1 MRTVKKERHADF
13 TGNRSGL
20 LWKKITL
27 GAFLAALLAALLLL
41 SACGEQEPGA
51 GTAASSQNAEASSE
65 ETPSV
70 DPGPVKSVKDMVLY
84 WNVDRDEY
92 AFKSEAGLSSRPI
105 DKEDGMYHF
114 LFATTEDRQVNRR
127 TASAPLKNR
136 MDEAR
141 LMTLTFDEKG
151 VIVDFESA
159 ETATGGYYANG
170 FYVESYENGILR
182 TRSASDLKGEIA
194 EIEIT
199 PDLVVYDCSGKGI
212 VVGERAKEEAFVHFA
227 RVLGVKDFD
236 GSLAYLYII
245 DRPVEYK
252 LYWNVTRRY
261 DSAIMASTRQP
272 NEDGLYEFE
281 LSVEGESGLYYC
293 KDREVVNEMD
303 KAWPKVFGLEF
314 DADGLITKYIPG
326 PNAANA
332 TKVSSWHT
340 VMELGKDE
348 TGKTVITTESK
359 VASAGDFGQVK
370 TWTLDPNCKFFDTTG
385 ATGEVGCKTEVKVG
399 DLVFLYR
406 EKTGLINF
414 IYVVGNREYE
424 PEIAEHHSCRECG
437 KDVTWYKWDNPRLL
451 PTKDGHYF
459 LATDVTVDQQ
469 NVASNQHVVL
479 CLNGHTV
486 TGTGNRVYSLHYE
499 GASLDVMDCQNTG
512 KIDAGKEGDYGTTQ
526 GSCVWV
532 RYGRFRLYSGTLDAS
547 KVTTNGSG
555 AAVAVDNDTT
565 FEMYGGKIIGGKAA
579 YGGALRIS
587 GKGNFIMAS
596 GTIQGGTSEK
606 RKEAGAIDVNGGKG
620 RITMTGGSI
629 TDGIYIKA
637 REEVTLGN
645 ALYVSGEKG
654 LFLAGG
660 QKVKLPSAMSGRVT
674 VTLEDGAGFVTENY
688 VSGAEKN
695 FVSADPKY
703 SVYLM
708 SGKVALNEAKPHAHC
723 VCGGKV
729 TVEGHVHAN
738 ETWFPWTA
746 TDKLPTTEGNY
757 YLTKNVKLTAAQQL
771 KKDQNVVL
779 CLNGHTVTG
788 DSVRL
793 YTTFSEGSNLTISDC
808 TGKGVIRPTGTYAV
822 QGQAIWVRYGIF
834 TLYSGTI
841 DGSQTSGSKYGPIH
855 SEQAGTII
863 LNGGTVKG
871 GSATTNGGS
880 IYSVGKV
887 VMNGGTV
894 TGGKALSGQGG
905 NLCITG
911 NAASFE
917 MNGGTIANGEAKI
930 GGNLTIGSNAVVTI
944 NGGEIK
950 NGAATRVDG
959 SGGHGGNLYLS
970 SGVLTVNGGTVKD
983 GTVTNLGGTNLSA
996 NHHAGVINLNGGT
1009 VEGGI
1014 YLWNEEGI
1022 QLNVT
1027 GGTITSDRQNAIAVA
1042 KGEVAVSGDPVV
1054 SNLYLAS
1061 GKTVSIG
1068 AMKEGA
1074 EVKVTLADG
1083 EGVLANNV
1091 STDVSAYFKS
1101 TVEGTPVTYDA
1112 ASKTLYLGD
1121 APHTH
1126 CICGGTGIAY
1136 AGHACNAAQV
1146 WKKWT
1151 NTTTLPKESGYYYLA
1166 NDVTLSLNT
1175 SPAVGASVYLC
1186 LNGHS
1191 VTQGAEG
1198 ARIVQLN
1205 ANGDKDPKK
1214 YVITNCGSRES
1225 AKITGKWVGEYATQ
1239 GGIFWIHDNAAN
1251 AIELYNVTV
1260 DGTANVAKETGSV
1273 ISLTTGSLKAFN
1285 VTVLG
1290 GQSLTATNGGG
1301 SVYLRNSSIEFYA
1314 CALTGGKALSAQGG
1328 VLFAGENSTV
1338 TIVDSAISGG
1348 EAKIG
1353 GNLATMAGTVN
1364 VINSTIS
1371 GGTATR
1377 VDGSGGHGGNVYIS
1391 SSRFEMTGGSI
1402 TGGRITNLGGE
1413 NISLN
1418 HVKGVGILHNVT
1430 VDGGIYVWNQD
1441 GSMTV
1446 DGGSVLQ
1453 GSSSVPAVKIMTG
1466 SLTVTG
1472 APKIDRVFFGTG
1484 KTVTVG
1490 ALTAGA
1496 DIRVELQDRTGTLA
1510 TGVTANVSGYF
1521 RDALGETVSYAAEEQ
1536 RLVVGHYHCVCG
1548 NVVSHAHA
1556 AVSWTRWDSTNSLP
1570 NTAGYYYLANDVTVT
1585 TNMGPA
1591 AGATVYLCLN
1601 GHTISQATA
1610 GKRIIQLNGNAS
1622 SGAKKY
1628 VITNCGSRESGRIV
1642 GNWSGSTASQ
1652 GGTLWSTDNDGN
1664 GFELYNLT
1672 LDGTAN
1678 TASGAGGVINMTKG
1692 NLTAYSITIL
1702 GGTTTTGATG
1712 GGCLSVSGG
1721 TSAIYNSVIS
1731 GGTATRGYGGNVY
1744 VNGGSLLLQNTTVEG
1759 GTAALGGNDIYETTS
1774 GLVTIV
1780 TN

>member
-1 MRTVKKERHADF
+1 
-13 TGNRSGL
+13 
-20 LWKKITL
+20 
-27 GAFLAALLAALLLL
+27 
-41 SACGEQEPGA
+41 
-51 GTAASSQNAEASSE
+51 
-65 ETPSV
+65 
-70 DPGPVKSVKDMVLY
+70 
-84 WNVDRDEY
+84 
-92 AFKSEAGLSSRPI
+92 
-105 DKEDGMYHF
+105 
-114 LFATTEDRQVNRR
+114 
-127 TASAPLKNR
+127 
-136 MDEAR
+136 
-141 LMTLTFDEKG
+141 
-151 VIVDFESA
+151 
-159 ETATGGYYANG
+159 
-170 FYVESYENGILR
+170 
-182 TRSASDLKGEIA
+182 
-194 EIEIT
+194 
-199 PDLVVYDCSGKGI
+199 
-212 VVGERAKEEAFVHFA
+212 
-227 RVLGVKDFD
+227 
-236 GSLAYLYII
+236 
-245 DRPVEYK
+245 
-252 LYWNVTRRY
+252 
-261 DSAIMASTRQP
+261 MASTRQP
-272 NEDGLYEFE
+272 DEDGVYSFE
-281 LSVEGESGLYYC
+281 LSVEGENDTYYC
-293 KDREVVNEMD
+293 KDPAVVNEMD

-314 DADGLITKYIPG
+314 DEEGFITKCIPG
-326 PNAANA
+326 PDAANA

-340 VMELGKDE
+340 VMELTKDE
-348 TGKTVITTESK
+348 TGRTVITTESK
-359 VASAGDFGQVK
+359 VESAGDFGQVK
-370 TWTLDPNCKFFDTTG
+370 TWTLDPHCKMFDTTG
-385 ATGEVGCKTEVKVG
+385 ATGNVGCVTEVQVG

-406 EKTGLINF
+406 EKTGYINY

-424 PEIAEHHSCRECG
+424 PEIGEHHACQECG
-437 KDVTWYKWDNPRLL
+437 KDVTWYKWDNDRLL
-451 PTKDGHYF
+451 PTKSGHYF
-459 LATDVTVDQQ
+459 LTTDVRVDQQ
-469 NVASNQHVVL
+469 NIAEDQHVVL

-486 TGTGNRVYSLHYE
+486 TGTGNRVYSLHYT
-499 GASLDVMDCQNTG
+499 GAALDVMDCQKTG
-512 KIDAGKEGDYGTTQ
+512 AIVSAKDGDYAKTQ
-526 GSCVWV
+526 GTCVWV
-532 RYGRFRLYSGTLDAS
+532 RFGRFRLYGGTLDAS
-547 KVTTNGSG
+547 KVKTAGSG
-555 AAVAVDNDTT
+555 AAVAADNDTT
-565 FEMYGGKIIGGKAA
+565 FEMYGGTLIGGEAA
-579 YGGALRIS
+579 QGGALRIS
-587 GKGNFIMAS
+587 GKANFTMA
-596 GTIQGGTSEK
+596 GGVIRGGVSES
-606 RKEAGAIDVNGGKG
+606 RKEAGAIDINGGSG
-620 RITMTGGSI
+620 RITMTGGTVQGGVYVKSRTDFILGGSI
-629 TDGIYIKA
+629 NIA
-637 REEVTLGN
+637 
-645 ALYVSGEKG
+645 GEQG

-660 QKVKLPSAMSGRVT
+660 QKAKLPSSMSGRVT
-674 VTLEDGAGFVTENY
+674 VTVEGGAGFVTDNY

-695 FVSADPKY
+695 FISSDPKY

-708 SGKVALNEAKPHAHC
+708 SGKVALNEANPHSHC
-723 VCGGKV
+723 VCGGSV
-729 TVEGHVHAN
+729 TVAGHSHAN

-746 TDKLPTTEGNY
+746 TDKLPTTDGNY
-757 YLTKNVKLTAAQQL
+757 YLTKNVKLKAAQQL

-793 YTTFSEGSNLTISDC
+793 YTTFAEGSNLTVSDC

-822 QGQAIWVRYGIF
+822 QGQAIWVRYGTF

-841 DGSQTSGSKYGPIH
+841 DGSQTSGSKFGPIH
-855 SEQAGTII
+855 SEQTGTIVI
-863 LNGGTVKG
+863 NGGTVNG
-871 GSATTNGGS
+871 GSVISNGGS

-887 VMNGGTV
+887 VLNGGKI

-905 NLCITG
+905 NVCISG
-911 NAASFE
+911 NGASLT
-917 MNGGTIANGEAKI
+917 MNGGTIENGEAKI
-930 GGNLTIGSNAVVTI
+930 GGNMTIGSNATVTI

-950 NGAATRVDG
+950 NGAATRTDG
-959 SGGHGGNLYLS
+959 TGGHGGNLYLS
-970 SGVLTVNGGTVKD
+970 SGTLTVNGGTVKD
-983 GTVTNLGGTNLSA
+983 GTITNLGGTNLSA

-1014 YLWNEEGI
+1014 YLWNEEGM
-1022 QLNVT
+1022 QLNVN

-1042 KGEVAVSGDPVV
+1042 KGEVSVSGDPVV

-1061 GKTVSIG
+1061 GKTVTVG
-1068 AMKEGA
+1068 AMKSGA

-1083 EGVLANNV
+1083 EGLLASNV
-1091 STDVSAYFKS
+1091 ATDVSAYFKS
-1101 TVEGTPVTYDA
+1101 TVEGTPVTYDP
-1112 ASKTLYLGD
+1112 ASKTLYIGD
-1121 APHTH
+1121 APHAH
-1126 CICGGTGIAY
+1126 CICGGTGITY
-1136 AGHACNAAQV
+1136 AGHTCNASQV

-1151 NTTTLPKESGYYYLA
+1151 NATALPKESGYYYLA
-1166 NDVTLSLNT
+1166 SDVTLSGNM
-1175 SPAVGASVYLC
+1175 SPAAGASVYLC

-1191 VTQGAEG
+1191 VTQSAEG

-1214 YVITNCGSRES
+1214 YVITNCGSKES

-1239 GGIFWIHDNAAN
+1239 GGMFWIHDNAAN
-1251 AIELYNVTV
+1251 AFELYNITL

-1285 VTVLG
+1285 VTILG

-1314 CALTGGKALSAQGG
+1314 CTLTGGKALAAQGG

-1377 VDGSGGHGGNVYIS
+1377 ADGSGGHGGNVYIS

-1418 HVKGVGILHNVT
+1418 HVKGVAILHNVT

-1441 GSMTV
+1441 GSMTI

-1453 GSSSVPAVKIMTG
+1453 GASSVPAVKIVTG

-1472 APKIDRVFFGTG
+1472 APKIDRVFLGTG

-1490 ALTAGA
+1490 ALAAGA

-1510 TGVTANVSGYF
+1510 TGVASNVSGYF
-1521 RDALGETVSYAAEEQ
+1521 KDALGETVSYAAEEQ
-1536 RLVVGHYHCVCG
+1536 RLVIGHYHCVCG
-1548 NVVSHAHA
+1548 NVVAHAHA
-1556 AVSWTRWDSTNSLP
+1556 AVSWTKWESTNSLP
-1570 NTAGYYYLANDVTVT
+1570 NTTGYYYLANDVTVT

-1591 AGATVYLCLN
+1591 NGATVTLCLN

-1622 SGAKKY
+1622 AGAKKY
-1628 VITNCGSRESGRIV
+1628 VITNCGSRESGRII

-1692 NLTAYSITIL
+1692 NLTAYSVTIL

-1744 VNGGSLLLQNTTVEG
+1744 VNGGSLLLSNTTVEG
-1759 GTAALGGNDIYETTS
+1759 GTAALGGNDIYETTA